1 MKDIIISGF
10 VLFACFQSGV
20 FTQIGE
26 LSNPADLRCNPG
38 NKSDRVVMVS
48 VSMLPSN
55 AADKKNGRQGRV
67 PSSAEKEEDD
77 ELTSSKRYQPVI
89 QDLLVL
95 TLVLAVDYLNNFY
108 KLRHSTFR
116 FLKAGP
122 DKQYILLRVFRL

>member
-1 MKDIIISGF
+1 
-10 VLFACFQSGV
+10 
-20 FTQIGE
+20 
-26 LSNPADLRCNPG
+26 
-38 NKSDRVVMVS
+38 MVS

-55 AADKKNGRQGRV
+55 DADKKNGRQGRV

-77 ELTSSKRYQPVI
+77 DLTSSKRYQPVI

-95 TLVLAVDYLNNFY
+95 TLVLAVDYLNSFY